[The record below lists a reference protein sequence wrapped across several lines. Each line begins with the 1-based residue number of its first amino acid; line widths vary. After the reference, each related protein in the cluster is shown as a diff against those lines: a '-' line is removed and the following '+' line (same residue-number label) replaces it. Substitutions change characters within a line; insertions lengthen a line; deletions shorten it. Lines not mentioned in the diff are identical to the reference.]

1 MDPKKLV
8 IITVVIVFIVAFFVI
23 TAMNAMTK
31 RKHMSESQK
40 YQAANKRFRFYYD
53 FVLTRSMFRKVYGQV
68 CALSAYTM
76 LEGRLITVKFFEKA
90 LLTSLALFCVG
101 YIGMGDLVSG
111 IVMLMF
117 AYVML
122 DVSISKRI
130 DSVNYQSLIAMS
142 GFIQSIRECYTRV
155 RNVPDAVNDANVSP
169 LLQRQATD
177 IYLICTANDAEERLN
192 EFYRTCP
199 NRIMRTLA
207 TTCYIRTDAG
217 EDQNGYSPFKQA
229 LGLIKDE
236 VDMERRRQ
244 LNQRLQFSSL
254 DKLPF
259 VPLFMYPPIKIF
271 YTKMISATASVFDS
285 MVGYVIKLVVVV
297 ACFVSYYVLSTINN
311 SSVAKTD
318 DRILAITNAMNKHS
332 VQKFAKTLVTKKYK
346 TRKQMQEKING
357 CLSSKTLDYLYL
369 EKLVFAVALFFISI
383 IFSIMILFAARNA
396 VYNSLSASTM
406 SVTLKYTADQ
416 EAKTRAYDA
425 EVIASGVLPTEE
437 EMTDKFEDI
446 FPKATSIEIEAQVDR
461 LTDKCNTY
469 WTLGFKWWFA
479 FIYIALFFVGWCVPN
494 FLLKLRV
501 TLVKSEAEIDVLQ
514 LQTIIAILMDTNLD
528 TMNVIYWLSRSSDI
542 HKDILTY
549 CYHEYVRDPEY
560 ALNHLKSKSA
570 NPEFS
575 AMCDKLITTI
585 FQVTLAEAFE
595 DLISE
600 RDNTMKIREAV
611 QLEDL
616 KKKRNI
622 AGPIATFPM
631 IVWMVAVFILP
642 IGIVAV
648 KSAISM
654 LGQLNM

>member
-1 MDPKKLV
+1 MDPKKL
-8 IITVVIVFIVAFFVI
+8 IIVAIVLVLVISAFVI

-31 RKHMSESQK
+31 RKRMSENQK
-40 YQAANKRFRFYYD
+40 YQAYNKRFRFYYD
-53 FVLTRSMFRKVYGQV
+53 FVLTRTMFRKIYGQI
-68 CALSAYTM
+68 CDLSAYTM
-76 LEGRLITVKFFEKA
+76 LEGRLVTVKFFEKA
-90 LLTSLALFCVG
+90 LMTSLALFIIGYVG
-101 YIGMGDLVSG
+101 LGDLVSG
-111 IVMLMF
+111 IVLLMF
-117 AYVML
+117 AYVLL

-130 DSVNYQSLIAMS
+130 DGVNYESLIAMS
-142 GFIQSIRECYTRV
+142 SFIQSIRECYTRV

-217 EDQNGYSPFKQA
+217 EDQKGYSPFKQA

-285 MVGYVIKLVVVV
+285 MIGYVIKLVVVV
-297 ACFVSYYVLSTINN
+297 SCFVSYYVLSTINN

-318 DRILAITNAMNKHS
+318 DRILFLTNLMTRPK
-332 VQKFAKTLVTKKYK
+332 VQDFAQTLVTKKYK
-346 TRKQMQEKING
+346 VRVKLREKMNG
-357 CLSSKTLDYLYL
+357 CLSSKTLDYIYL
-369 EKLVFAVALFFISI
+369 EKLFFAVALFFISI
-383 IFSIMILFAARNA
+383 IFSIMILFSARNA
-396 VYNSLSASTM
+396 VYNSLSSSTM

-416 EAKTRAYDA
+416 ERQTREYDA
-425 EVIASGVLPTEE
+425 EVIASGVLPDEE
-437 EMTDKFEDI
+437 TMTKKFESI

-461 LTDKCNTY
+461 LTSKFNTY
-469 WTLGFKWWFA
+469 TTLGFKWWFC
-479 FIYIALFFVGWCVPN
+479 FIYIALFFVGWFVPN

-528 TMNVIYWLSRSSDI
+528 TMSVIYWLSRSSDI

>member
-1 MDPKKLV
+1 MDPKKL
-8 IITVVIVFIVAFFVI
+8 IIVAVVLVLVISAFVL

-31 RKHMSESQK
+31 RKHMSENQK
-40 YQAANKRFRFYYD
+40 YQAYNKRFRFYYD
-53 FVLTRSMFRKVYGQV
+53 FVLTRTMFRKIYGQI
-68 CALSAYTM
+68 CDLSAYTM
-76 LEGRLITVKFFEKA
+76 LEGRLVTVKFFEKA
-90 LLTSLALFCVG
+90 LMTSLALFIIGYVG
-101 YIGMGDLVSG
+101 LGDLVSG
-111 IVMLMF
+111 IVLLMF
-117 AYVML
+117 AYVLL
-122 DVSISKRI
+122 DVSVSKRI
-130 DSVNYQSLIAMS
+130 DGVNYESLIAMS
-142 GFIQSIRECYTRV
+142 SFIQSIRECYTRV

-169 LLQRQATD
+169 LLQRQAND

-217 EDQNGYSPFKQA
+217 EDQKGYSPFKQA

-285 MVGYVIKLVVVV
+285 MIGYVIKLVVVV
-297 ACFVSYYVLSTINN
+297 SCFVSYYVLSTINN
-311 SSVAKTD
+311 SSVAKSD
-318 DRILAITNAMNKHS
+318 DRILFITNLMTRPKIQS
-332 VQKFAKTLVTKKYK
+332 FAQTLVTKKYK
-346 TRKQMQEKING
+346 VRVKLKEKING
-357 CLSSKTLDYLYL
+357 CLSSKTMDYLYL
-369 EKLVFAVALFFISI
+369 EKLFFAVALFCISI
-383 IFSIMILFAARNA
+383 VFSIMILFSARNA
-396 VYNSLSASTM
+396 VYNSLSSSTM

-416 EAKTRAYDA
+416 EKQTRAYDA
-425 EVIASGVLPTEE
+425 EVIASGQLPDEE
-437 EMTDKFEDI
+437 TMTKQFESI

-461 LTDKCNTY
+461 LTSKFNTY
-469 WTLGFKWWFA
+469 RTLGFKWWFC
-479 FIYIALFFVGWCVPN
+479 FIYIALFFVGWFVPN
-494 FLLKLRV
+494 LLLKLRV